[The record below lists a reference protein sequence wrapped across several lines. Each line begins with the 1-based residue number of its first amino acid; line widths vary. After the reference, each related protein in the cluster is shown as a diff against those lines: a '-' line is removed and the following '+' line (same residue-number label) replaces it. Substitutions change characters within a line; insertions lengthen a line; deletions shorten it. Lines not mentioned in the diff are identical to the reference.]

1 MAMRVALSLIVLS
14 ALLAIL
20 AVAVEVTE
28 AAQTGT
34 NTAAEMKQLTLA
46 DVNQATEQQ
55 DQQEQKHQEMPAV
68 RLVRQL
74 GAARRFGRFGGE
86 DRLVALVAARSVEV
100 ADGYL
105 VAEAD
110 VNSLNEGSFSTVEA
124 SDSVNVPVQVS
135 FHHNLLAF
143 LAK

>member
-20 AVAVEVTE
+20 AVAVEVTG

-74 GAARRFGRFGGE
+74 GAARRFGRFGGGGPFGGFGGGPFGGGGR
-86 DRLVALVAARSVEV
+86 RLFGGGGGRQFVERREFFN
-100 ADGYL
+100 G
-105 VAEAD
+105 
-110 VNSLNEGSFSTVEA
+110 GGFGFGQR
-124 SDSVNVPVQVS
+124 PGPGFFPPQP
-135 FHHNLLAF
+135 FGF
-143 LAK
+143 FG